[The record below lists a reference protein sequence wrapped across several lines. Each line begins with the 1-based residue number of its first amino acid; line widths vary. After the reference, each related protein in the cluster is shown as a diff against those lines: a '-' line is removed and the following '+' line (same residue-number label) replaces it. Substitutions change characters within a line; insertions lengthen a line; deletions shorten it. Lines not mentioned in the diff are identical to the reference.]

1 MKPLDV
7 VQLVLGIIVGTCV
20 LRPDIAGIPTSTA
33 TQEVEWPRE
42 VELTKDENKI
52 WETSRKASQL
62 LCRVKSSSN
71 DAASLPK
78 ALASMPPRA
87 GAFVSG
93 KTSIWGTRG
102 SHIST
107 KNLDISMEDKKANS
121 KEEETTMIATHHG
134 CEVF

>member
-20 LRPDIAGIPTSTA
+20 LRPDIAGIPPA

-42 VELTKDENKI
+42 VELTKDENKEAG
-52 WETSRKASQL
+52 ETSRKASQL
-62 LCRVKSSSN
+62 LCRTKYCSN
-71 DAASLPK
+71 SAASLPK

-87 GAFVSG
+87 GAFVRKKS
-93 KTSIWGTRG
+93 SSWGTRWPQT
-102 SHIST
+102 ST
-107 KNLDISMEDKKANS
+107 KNLDISKEDEKDNS
-121 KEEETTMIATHHG
+121 KEEEAVVIATHHG

>member
-20 LRPDIAGIPTSTA
+20 LRPDIAGIPPA

-42 VELTKDENKI
+42 VELTKDENKVGG
-52 WETSRKASQL
+52 TSRKASQL
-62 LCRVKSSSN
+62 LCRAKFSSN
-71 DAASLPK
+71 HAASLPK
-78 ALASMPPRA
+78 VLASMPPRA

-93 KTSIWGTRG
+93 KASIWGTRG

-107 KNLDISMEDKKANS
+107 KNLDISKEDKKANS
-121 KEEETTMIATHHG
+121 KEEETIMIATHHG

>member
-20 LRPDIAGIPTSTA
+20 LRPDIAGIPPA

-42 VELTKDENKI
+42 VELTKDENKVGG
-52 WETSRKASQL
+52 TSRKASQL

-93 KTSIWGTRG
+93 KASIWGTRG

-107 KNLDISMEDKKANS
+107 KNLDISKEDKKANS
-121 KEEETTMIATHHG
+121 KEEETIMIATHHG

>member
-20 LRPDIAGIPTSTA
+20 LRPDIAGIPPVTK
-33 TQEVEWPRE
+33 EVEWPRE

-52 WETSRKASQL
+52 GETSRKASQL
-62 LCRVKSSSN
+62 LCRAKSSSN
-71 DAASLPK
+71 HAASLPK

-87 GAFVSG
+87 GAFVSE
-93 KTSIWGTRG
+93 KASIWGTRG

-107 KNLDISMEDKKANS
+107 KNLDISTKDKKANS
-121 KEEETTMIATHHG
+121 KEEETIMIATHHG

>member
-20 LRPDIAGIPTSTA
+20 LRPDIAGIPPVTK
-33 TQEVEWPRE
+33 EVEWPRE
-42 VELTKDENKI
+42 VELTKDENKVG
-52 WETSRKASQL
+52 ETSRKASQL
-62 LCRVKSSSN
+62 LCTGNYSSN
-71 DAASLPK
+71 HAASLPK

-87 GAFVSG
+87 GAFVSE
-93 KTSIWGTRG
+93 KASIWGTRG

-107 KNLDISMEDKKANS
+107 KNLDMSTEDKKANA
-121 KEEETTMIATHHG
+121 KEEETIMIATHHG